1 MEKRNEF
8 LNAND
13 DVVSKVLENQPDDE
27 YLYDLA
33 DLFKTFG
40 DSTRIKILYAL
51 FEGELCVGDLATI
64 LQLSQPAISHQ
75 LKVLKDAK
83 LVKFRREGKVIFY
96 SLDDE
101 HIETILGMACDHTK
115 EH

>member
-8 LNAND
+8 LNANE

-51 FEGELCVGDLATI
+51 FECELCVGDLATI

-96 SLDDE
+96 SLDDDHVRSILSIGMN
-101 HIETILGMACDHTK
+101 HIE
-115 EH
+115 E

>member
-8 LNAND
+8 LNANE

-33 DLFKTFG
+33 TLLK
-40 DSTRIKILYAL
+40 
-51 FEGELCVGDLATI
+51 
-64 LQLSQPAISHQ
+64 LSQPAISHQ

-96 SLDDE
+96 SLDDDHVRSILSIGMN
-101 HIETILGMACDHTK
+101 HIE
-115 EH
+115 E

>member
-8 LNAND
+8 LNANE

-40 DSTRIKILYAL
+40 DSTRIKIPFIRIGHHDFKSPCQIFDRHLLPSRWHPVFDDKGCNA
-51 FEGELCVGDLATI
+51 
-64 LQLSQPAISHQ
+64 
-75 LKVLKDAK
+75 VL
-83 LVKFRREGKVIFY
+83 I
-96 SLDDE
+96 
-101 HIETILGMACDHTK
+101 
-115 EH
+115 

>member
-8 LNAND
+8 LNANED
-13 DVVSKVLENQPDDE
+13 IVSKVLENQPDDE

-51 FEGELCVGDLATI
+51 VEGELCVGDLATI
-64 LQLSQPAISHQ
+64 LKLSQPAISHQ

-96 SLDDE
+96 SLDDDHVRSILSIGMN
-101 HIETILGMACDHTK
+101 HIE
-115 EH
+115 E

>member
-8 LNAND
+8 LNANE

-51 FEGELCVGDLATI
+51 FEGELCVCDLATI
-64 LQLSQPAISHQ
+64 LKLSQPAISHQ

-96 SLDDE
+96 SLDDDHVRSILSIGMN
-101 HIETILGMACDHTK
+101 HIE
-115 EH
+115 E

>member
-8 LNAND
+8 LNANE

-51 FEGELCVGDLATI
+51 FEGELCVVYLATI

-96 SLDDE
+96 SLDDDHVRSILSIGMN
-101 HIETILGMACDHTK
+101 HIE
-115 EH
+115 E

>member
-8 LNAND
+8 LNANE

-33 DLFKTFG
+33 

-96 SLDDE
+96 SLDDDHVRSILSIGMN
-101 HIETILGMACDHTK
+101 HIE
-115 EH
+115 E

>member
-8 LNAND
+8 LNANE

-51 FEGELCVGDLATI
+51 FEGELCCCDLATI

-96 SLDDE
+96 SLDDDHVRSILSIGMN
-101 HIETILGMACDHTK
+101 HIE
-115 EH
+115 E

>member
-8 LNAND
+8 LNANED
-13 DVVSKVLENQPDDE
+13 IVSKVLENQPDD
-27 YLYDLA
+27 
-33 DLFKTFG
+33 

-64 LQLSQPAISHQ
+64 LKLSQPAISHQ

-96 SLDDE
+96 SLDDDHVRSILSIGMN
-101 HIETILGMACDHTK
+101 HIE
-115 EH
+115 E